1 MLEKKQ
7 VPVLRFAEFDGVW
20 KKQKLI
26 DISINGFSNGAF
38 NDPRKVGS
46 GYRIINVKDMFLES
60 TIVVDN
66 LERVALDKREFL
78 RNKVDYG
85 DIFFTR
91 SSLVKAGIAF
101 ANVNLSKEEDLTYD
115 GHLIKMSPDKTR
127 FSPFFLYNL
136 FKTLNSRKQFIVRGK
151 TATMTTIGQED
162 ISDVVVISP
171 CLPEQQKIASFLIEV
186 DTKLSQLTKK
196 KALLENYKKGVMQQ
210 IFSQQ
215 LRFKDGNG
223 NDYGDWEEKKL
234 GEICIMTSSKR
245 VYLSDYVYEGVPF
258 YRGKEISDLKNNKI
272 PADILYI
279 SEERYQDYKSKYG
292 VPKID
297 DILITAVG
305 TLGNVLRIAND
316 EKFYFKDGNLIWLKD
331 VKVYSSFLEILLQ
344 FNTFKLLVT
353 AIGSS
358 QKALTMV
365 ELRKLIFLFPSNLE
379 QIKIANFLSE
389 LDSKIEVLST
399 SIENTQTFKKGLL
412 QQLFV

>member
-1 MLEKKQ
+1 VPHKKDFHCYPSRKKTTAMLEKKL
-7 VPVLRFAEFDGVW
+7 VPKLRFAEFDGVW
-20 KKQKLI
+20 KVKQIANILTI
-26 DISINGFSNGAF
+26 
-38 NDPRKVGS
+38 GS
-46 GYRIINVKDMFLES
+46 GKDYKHLSSGNIPVYGTGGFMTAVNEFIFDGESVCIGRKGTIDKPMFLNEKFW
-60 TIVVDN
+60 TVDT
-66 LERVALDKREFL
+66 LFYTHSFSGVTPKF
-78 RNKVDYG
+78 VY
-85 DIFFTR
+85 
-91 SSLVKAGIAF
+91 SLFQNIIWYKYNEASGVPS
-101 ANVNLSKEEDLTYD
+101 LSK
-115 GHLIKMSPDKTR
+115 
-127 FSPFFLYNL
+127 N
-136 FKTLNSRKQFIVRGK
+136 
-151 TATMTTIGQED
+151 TIGKIEVTIPQ
-162 ISDVVVISP
+162 
-171 CLPEQQKIASFLIEV
+171 LPEQQKITSFLTEV